1 MLFTKCILH
10 LPSDDDGLRI
20 SVMSRLTLNDG
31 KTPDGRIQAYHMHIP
46 ELGPSPKLI
55 GRYYREEIDW
65 DLFQQEYLKEITTL
79 KKRALV
85 RFVASQAMKINVT
98 IMCVEETP
106 EFCHRRLLA
115 EECQKHQPSLC
126 VEHR

>member
-1 MLFTKCILH
+1 
-10 LPSDDDGLRI
+10 
-20 SVMSRLTLNDG
+20 
-31 KTPDGRIQAYHMHIP
+31 MHIP